1 MRRVLIL
8 DGSIFPEMYTPTA
21 GWRQWLGEVASD
33 SVHLPSG
40 GSVPDLAAYSHLI
53 VTGSESSIV
62 RPEPWFE
69 AEAEAVRRAFDRGI
83 PILGSC
89 FGHQMLARTL
99 SGLPCVARSTT
110 PEIGWVAVEW
120 TASDPLIDGL
130 PNPTW
135 MFTSHFD
142 EVRDLPAPW
151 KVLGK
156 SAGCRV
162 AAMRFG
168 DRPIWGIQPH
178 PEITPREGRILME
191 GFLARAPDKASLIQP
206 ALAQQP
212 RDDAAIVEIVRRFL
226 G

>member
-8 DGSIFPEMYTPTA
+8 DGSIYPEMYTPTT
-21 GWRQWLGEVASD
+21 GWRQWLGDVPSD
-33 SVHLPSG
+33 SVRLPSG
-40 GSVPDLAAYSHLI
+40 GTVPPLAPYSHLI

-69 AEAEAVRRAFDRGI
+69 AEAEAVRGAFDRGI

-99 SGLPCVARSTT
+99 CGAASVASSST
-110 PEIGWVAVEW
+110 PEIGWVAVQW

-130 PNPTW
+130 PNPSW

-151 KVLGK
+151 KMLGR
-156 SAGCRV
+156 SAGCGV
-162 AAMRFG
+162 AAMRYG

-191 GFLARAPDKASLIQP
+191 GFLARAPDKAELIKP

-212 RDDAAIVEIVRRFL
+212 HDDGVIVEIVKRFL